1 MTTLRY
7 TYRFYPTDVQRQEL
21 AQLFGCVRVVYN
33 WGIDCAKQARAD
45 GEKLPSYSAL
55 SSLLTQLKRN
65 ESYSWLADVSCVPLQ
80 QSLRHLRAAFS
91 NMFQGRARKPRYKSR
106 RDVQSAEFTRSA
118 MRVEGASVKLGRIT
132 GAFDIRW
139 SRELPNPPS
148 SCTVTLDKAGR
159 YHISF
164 VVEVEVEPLPS
175 VEQTV
180 GIDLGLTHFVV
191 DSQGNT
197 WGNPRYLEAELEKL
211 KKAQRKLARQTKGST
226 RYQKQRRNIA
236 RLHARIADKRHDYLH
251 KLSTTLIR
259 ENQAIGVETL
269 SVKTMVKNRAL
280 SRAISDAGWGKFVQM
295 LVSKGARYGREVI
308 KIERWYP
315 SSKQCSGCG
324 HRVESLPLSVREW
337 QCQKCGAS
345 HDRDINAAINV
356 KIAAGLAEIQNACG
370 GRTAVQLPL
379 AFG

>member
-211 KKAQRKLARQTKGST
+211 KKA
-226 RYQKQRRNIA
+226 
-236 RLHARIADKRHDYLH
+236 
-251 KLSTTLIR
+251 
-259 ENQAIGVETL
+259 
-269 SVKTMVKNRAL
+269 
-280 SRAISDAGWGKFVQM
+280 
-295 LVSKGARYGREVI
+295 
-308 KIERWYP
+308 
-315 SSKQCSGCG
+315 
-324 HRVESLPLSVREW
+324 
-337 QCQKCGAS
+337 
-345 HDRDINAAINV
+345 
-356 KIAAGLAEIQNACG
+356 
-370 GRTAVQLPL
+370 
-379 AFG
+379 